1 MDAKLKEEI
10 VALIKQVMSE
20 EEMKEDMAEKKEAP
34 QNMEELKAK
43 RDEVLDTKE
52 E

>member
-1 MDAKLKEEI
+1 MEDSLKQEI
-10 VALIKQVMSE
+10 IALIKQVMADGEAKEESSE
-20 EEMKEDMAEKKEAP
+20 KEAP